1 MNIDAINTF
10 LLLSETGN
18 FSRVAE
24 RSNLTQSTVSSR
36 IKVLEDT
43 LNVKLFERTSSG
55 VLLTDAGK
63 KFYKYAA
70 SMRQTWQQGRQE
82 MARSSSPKQTIGVGL
97 HMTMWRRF
105 MPDWLVWMQEHHPH
119 FALQV
124 EADYSERL
132 VDYVSQGV
140 LDLAITHMP
149 SGLPGLVVEPFM
161 EDELIMVSRIA
172 RDFGSCDPA
181 DYIFVDWSYGYREEH
196 QEKLPEFA
204 TSTINVGYGEIA
216 LEYLYASECYSYMP
230 RAYVSDDLAENRLHI
245 VKDAPVLNRP
255 SYLVHSKHPRNPHA
269 INVAVAGLRALNAGF
284 KQGHNAQDP

>member
-24 RSNLTQSTVSSR
+24 KSNLTQSTISAR

-43 LNVKLFERTSSG
+43 LSVKLFERTSSG
-55 VLLTDAGK
+55 VLLTEAGQ

-70 SMRQTWQQGRQE
+70 SMRQLWQQGRQE
-82 MARSSSPKQTIGVGL
+82 MARSTSEKQTIGLGI

-105 MPDWLVWMQEHHPH
+105 MPEWLVWMGEHYPNLSLH
-119 FALQV
+119 V

-132 VDYVSQGV
+132 LEYISEGV

-149 SGLPGLVVEPFM
+149 TGSPGLLVEPFM
-161 EDELIMVSRIA
+161 EDELVMVSRKK
-172 RDFGSCDPA
+172 RDFGSCSPD

-196 QEKLPEFA
+196 QEKLPELG
-204 TSTINVGYGEIA
+204 TSNFNIGYGEIA
-216 LEYLYASECYSYMP
+216 LEYLYVSDCYSYMP
-230 RAYVSDDLAENRLHI
+230 RAYVSADIDGNRLHI
-245 VKDAPVLNRP
+245 VTDAPILSRP
-255 SYLVHSKHPRNPHA
+255 SYLVYSKHPSNPDKIKAA
-269 INVAVAGLRALNAGF
+269 IDGLRISSYVLRG
-284 KQGHNAQDP
+284 